1 VLEIADLHTYYG
13 ESHVL
18 QGVSLAVG
26 PGEVVTIL
34 GRNGMGKTTLIR
46 SIIGFTPPRRGTV
59 RFKGA
64 DITRWPPFRTV
75 ERGMGLVP
83 QGRRIFPSLTVRENL
98 EVARRTAPRAGYP
111 PQPARTWASPP
122 TAEPAPAPPLQ
133 SQPARTWNRPPTG
146 EPAPAPPLQSQPA
159 RTWNRPPTGEPAPAP
174 PLQWTLERVYE
185 LFPRLSE
192 RARNRASK
200 LSGGEQQMLA
210 IGRALMTN
218 PDLLL
223 MDEPTEGLAPL
234 LVREVGRAIG
244 ELKREGLSILLV
256 EQNLPLA
263 LSVADRVHI
272 LSRGQIV
279 HTCTPAELS
288 VDDAIKSRYLGV

>member
-1 VLEIADLHTYYG
+1 MLEIADLHTYYG

-122 TAEPAPAPPLQ
+122 TA
-133 SQPARTWNRPPTG
+133 

>member
-1 VLEIADLHTYYG
+1 MLEIADLHTYYG

-26 PGEVVTIL
+26 PGEVVAIL

-83 QGRRIFPSLTVRENL
+83 QGRRVFPSLTVRENL
-98 EVARRTAPRAGYP
+98 EVARRAAPSPPGHP
-111 PQPARTWASPP
+111 PQPARTGDRPP
-122 TAEPAPAPPLQ
+122 TAEPAPAHPFQ
-133 SQPARTWNRPPTG
+133 F
-146 EPAPAPPLQSQPA
+146 
-159 RTWNRPPTGEPAPAP
+159 
-174 PLQWTLERVYE
+174 TLERVYE

-192 RARNRASK
+192 RARNRANK

-244 ELKREGLSILLV
+244 ELKRAGLSILLV

-279 HTCTPAELS
+279 HTCSPAELS
-288 VDDAIKSRYLGV
+288 ADNAIKSQYLGV